1 MKVSGKLLR
10 KSYLALGVLSTPAAS
25 AGSLVCGDV
34 KRYGAVD
41 LSMGVAEDE
50 VTVSLQ
56 GREVAQAAATLGLPG
71 IAAKFPARF
80 CKFSEKN
87 ALVRRCDA
95 LAPKDLAVAALRLEL
110 VEVTRLRVGEGGDVT
125 DRAYELT
132 VTLEPKDKTKPL
144 KLGAWY
150 AAESCKQRT

>member
-1 MKVSGKLLR
+1 MSGKLLR
-10 KSYLALGVLSTPAAS
+10 KSYLALGVLSMPAA
-25 AGSLVCGDV
+25 AADSLVCGDV

-41 LSMGVAEDE
+41 LSMRIAEGE

-71 IAAKFPARF
+71 VAAKFPARS
-80 CKFSEKN
+80 CKLSKKN
-87 ALVRRCDA
+87 AVVRRCDA

-110 VEVTRLRVGEGGDVT
+110 VEVTRLRVSDGEDVT

-150 AAESCKQRT
+150 AAESCKQQT